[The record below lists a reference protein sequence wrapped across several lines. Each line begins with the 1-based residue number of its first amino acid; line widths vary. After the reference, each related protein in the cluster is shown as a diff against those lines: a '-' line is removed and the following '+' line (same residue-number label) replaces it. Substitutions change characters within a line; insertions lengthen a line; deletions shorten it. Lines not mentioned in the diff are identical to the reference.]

1 MRAVV
6 GPRWLGLLI
15 LLSLVVCGVAITTS
29 LSGPDTALL
38 RSLSVRLPFAAAGTV
53 VAPVLSG
60 LLGVGFG
67 LLVTRRHG
75 WADQRLRAVILAGGA
90 VCLVWL
96 ALVSVFWFAVQGEIL
111 PLLADEPAARA
122 GLSALSTLLIPSTV
136 AVFGGAVAIAVH
148 VRAATRIVAVEGHV
162 QTARSQG
169 LPTTGPVVRR
179 VLRRTLPAV
188 VAVQLVEFLVLY
200 GGSLTI
206 QAAFTSPTLNDDLRQ
221 LLPAESLPLV
231 LGAILLAIVG
241 FVTAGVALATS
252 TPATVV
258 DALQRTSAGESGL
271 AALFTSSRLTSSPPT
286 PTPALASTGF
296 RAADFVDIRDLRT
309 HATGERVQREP
320 LDGISLTVPRG
331 QTLAVIGDDP
341 RGTSLLCHS
350 IAGMQQLG
358 QTAMSG
364 SILFDG
370 IELVGLPERDFR
382 HLRGQRIAFLPSPA
396 AGRLDPYARIGQHLV
411 TLLTRQTETPRSQ
424 ARSVALA
431 LLVRVGLADAES
443 IFAAYPGAVSP
454 VTCQRVLLAGALVG
468 GPQLVVADDPT
479 RGYAASDE
487 SDFLDLLHSLQ
498 EERGFT
504 LIVAS
509 PKVEIAVRCDRVAI
523 MSDGAIVEYAS
534 VPELLTA
541 PQHPHTQR
549 LLARGTP
556 GSTAP

>member
-15 LLSLVVCGVAITTS
+15 LLPLVVCGVAITVS

-38 RSLSVRLPFAAAGTV
+38 RSLSARLPFAAAGTV

-60 LLGVGFG
+60 LLGIGFG

-75 WADQRLRAVILAGGA
+75 GADQRLRALILAGGA

-122 GLSALSTLLIPSTV
+122 GLSALSALLIPSIA

-148 VRAATRIVAVEGHV
+148 VRAATRIVAGEAHV
-162 QTARSQG
+162 QTARSRG

-200 GGSLTI
+200 GGSLTV
-206 QAAFTSPTLNDDLRQ
+206 QAAFASPPLNADLHQ
-221 LLPAESLPLV
+221 LLPTESLPLV
-231 LGAILLAIVG
+231 LGAILLGVVG

-258 DALQRTSAGESGL
+258 EALQRNPAEDGGL
-271 AALFTSSRLTSSPPT
+271 AALFTHSRLTSSPPG
-286 PTPALASTGF
+286 PAATLASTGF

-320 LDGISLTVPRG
+320 LDGISLTVARG

-341 RGTSLLCHS
+341 DGTSLLCHA
-350 IAGMQQLG
+350 ITGMQRLDH
-358 QTAMSG
+358 AVMSG

-382 HLRGQRIAFLPSPA
+382 PLRGHRIAFLPAPA
-396 AGRLDPYARIGQHLV
+396 ADRLDPDARIGQHLV
-411 TLLTRQTETPRSQ
+411 TLLTHQTDTPRSQ
-424 ARSVALA
+424 VRSVALA
-431 LLVRVGLADAES
+431 LLARVGLTDPEF

-454 VTCQRVLLAGALVG
+454 VTRQRVLLAGALVG
-468 GPQLVVADDPT
+468 GLQLLVADDPT
-479 RGYAASDE
+479 KGFAAADE
-487 SDFLDLLHSLQ
+487 SDFLDLLHSLH

-509 PKVEIAVRCDRVAI
+509 PKVRIAVRCDRVAI

-549 LLARGTP
+549 LLARGMP
-556 GSTAP
+556 GTTGP